1 MLFWYGGGPVFIYNN
16 EYITNNNNVMNQI
29 INNTLY
35 FTAAMRS
42 IGREKKH
49 WQIIIN

>member
-16 EYITNNNNVMNQI
+16 EYITNNNVMNQI

-49 WQIIIN
+49 WQIIN